1 VPKGTF
7 FETFVGGRGSS
18 PEDHKILPFTAGQ
31 AASARV
37 WVSLLLRP
45 LVCPEGAGHR
55 TEKRME
61 IRFFAP
67 GSMVGNLDFLERIF
81 GNGGDPSLPANDAA
95 LDADGWTGTRGA

>member
-1 VPKGTF
+1 MPPDDFKV
-7 FETFVGGRGSS
+7 
-18 PEDHKILPFTAGQ
+18 LPFTASQ
-31 AASARV
+31 ADKARV

-45 LVCPEGAGHR
+45 LVCPKVPGHR

-81 GNGGDPSLPANDAA
+81 RQRGRSLPSRQRRRTGRRR
-95 LDADGWTGTRGA
+95 LDRPHGLCDFGASSW